1 MDIARGITAVPGEPE
16 QSGTAV
22 IKMPDGTE
30 IECPVLLDTNGAKFL
45 DVRKLHPRYVF
56 CGIYTQCPKGIRPG
70 FCSARRLIIC

>member
-1 MDIARGITAVPGEPE
+1 MPGLTMDISRGITAVPGEPE

-56 CGIYTQCPKGIRPG
+56 M
-70 FCSARRLIIC
+70 

>member
-1 MDIARGITAVPGEPE
+1 MDISRGITAVPGEPE

-56 CGIYTQCPKGIRPG
+56 M
-70 FCSARRLIIC
+70 